1 MAVTCDDPADPNH
14 AILADNLVRLKKAR
28 DARGRA
34 LEVIELPQPREARHL
49 DGERL
54 ALSYVNYYI
63 ANGGIVMPSFA
74 DAHDDTARDIVA
86 GAFPGRRAVQ
96 GPDLPTLHASGGL
109 HCTPKP
115 PPRTT
120 PTGLRL
126 GQAG

>member
-63 ANGGIVMPSFA
+63 ANGGIVMPSFD
-74 DAHDDTARDIVA
+74 DANDDKARDIVA
-86 GAFPGRRAVQ
+86 VAFTGRRVVQVPALRSEEQTSELQSTMRLSSAVFC
-96 GPDLPTLHASGGL
+96 LH
-109 HCTPKP
+109 TNN
-115 PPRTT
+115 
-120 PTGLRL
+120 
-126 GQAG
+126 

>member
-1 MAVTCDDPADPNH
+1 MYWSSGVCPSDLPADPNH

-63 ANGGIVMPSFA
+63 ANGGIVMPSFD
-74 DAHDDTARDIVA
+74 DAHNVKARAIVA
-86 GAFPGRRAVQ
+86 GAFPRRRVLQ
-96 GPDLPTLHASGGL
+96 VPDPPILPGGGGI
-109 HCTPKP
+109 HRHTQHHP
-115 PPRTT
+115 PA
-120 PTGLRL
+120 
-126 GQAG
+126 QAGPP